1 MALKRN
7 YKPERTQVII
17 VFLQGWRRQIMSF
30 GDYRQYSAAALK
42 AIFDITLVKDAN
54 LFSHFNSTDQSY
66 PDLQIAVKKM
76 KSRISLSKSDNEA
89 TRGSLLVSHILWEA
103 SDIYNLG
110 IFFEPPVDINPEE
123 TPGLPHPLNG
133 KYDCALSLDDIDFIS
148 PIISVVEVKK
158 SSLSDGLG
166 QCVAE
171 MYATLKKFQQNKV
184 YGIITDGE
192 VWSFLLLENR
202 TLSVNENNYY
212 ISNVAD
218 IVDRIGYIAERF
230 T

>member
-1 MALKRN
+1 L
-7 YKPERTQVII
+7 T
-17 VFLQGWRRQIMSF
+17 
-30 GDYRQYSAAALK
+30 
-42 AIFDITLVKDAN
+42 
-54 LFSHFNSTDQSY
+54 
-66 PDLQIAVKKM
+66 KKQ
-76 KSRISLSKSDNEA
+76 KWLS
-89 TRGSLLVSHILWEA
+89 I
-103 SDIYNLG
+103 
-110 IFFEPPVDINPEE
+110 PPVDINPEE

-171 MYATLKKFQQNKV
+171 MYATLKKFQQDQV

-192 VWSFLLLENR
+192 VWSFLLLENL

-212 ISNVAD
+212 ISKVAD
-218 IVDRIGYIAERF
+218 IVDRIGYIAEKF
-230 T
+230 KK